1 MANLLKDKGIAK
13 GDRVAVLSD
22 NRPEYLEVFFGC
34 ATIGA
39 VITPISW
46 RLAEAEIA
54 WQIQD
59 SDPLLVIAAPE
70 WEAAARSASDR
81 EVLVMGRSYESALAA
96 ADEAPC
102 EDISTF
108 DDPLMILYTS
118 GTTGTPKGA
127 VLTHGNFFF
136 ANLNMIVASDIRE
149 DDVSLMFLPM
159 FHIGGWNVNL
169 LSIFLKGG
177 CVVLERG
184 FDPQRCIDLIA
195 KKKVTWLMGVPA
207 TYLFMSQQ
215 PGFASADLSSVR
227 VMVVG
232 GAPMPEVLLKEYQQK
247 GINIVQGYGLTELAP
262 NALLLPSQEVEGR
275 LGSAGKPYFF
285 TDTQLMDDEG
295 KILDAPAT
303 GEIVARGPVVM
314 QGYRG
319 RPDATAETIRDG
331 WLHTGDVG
339 RTDAE
344 GFFYI
349 VDRKKDMV
357 ITGGENVYPAE
368 IENVLYEHPDIA
380 EAAVIGIP
388 DAKWGETVHAI
399 VVVKEGSTLTEDSV
413 ITHCASKLAKFK
425 VPRTVQIRSEAL
437 PRTPAGK
444 VRKPELREP
453 FWEGHGKNI

>member
-1 MANLLKDKGIAK
+1 MAQVLTDGGVSK

-34 ATIGA
+34 ASIGA

-54 WQIQD
+54 WQIKD
-59 SDPLLVIAAPE
+59 SDPALVVAGPE
-70 WEAAARSASDR
+70 WEVAARADSGRD
-81 EVLVMGRSYESALAA
+81 VLVMGEGYETALSNADETPREDNSAL
-96 ADEAPC
+96 
-102 EDISTF
+102 

-159 FHIGGWNVNL
+159 FHIGGWNVNT
-169 LSIFLKGG
+169 LSFFLKGAK
-177 CVVLERG
+177 VILERG
-184 FDPQRCIDLIA
+184 FDAKRTLELID

-207 TYLFMSQQ
+207 TYLFMSQD
-215 PGFASADLSSVR
+215 PGFSSADLSSVR

-232 GAPMPEVLLKEYQQK
+232 GAPMPEALLKEYQRH
-247 GINIVQGYGLTELAP
+247 GIQIVQGYGLTELAP
-262 NALLLPSQEVEGR
+262 NALLLPSSEAEAK

-285 TDTQLMDDEG
+285 TDTRLMDDG
-295 KILDAPAT
+295 GALAGTPAT

-314 QGYRG
+314 SGYWN

-339 RTDAE
+339 RTDQE

-368 IENVLYEHPDIA
+368 IENVLYEHPDVA

-388 DAKWGETVHAI
+388 DAKWGEAVHAI
-399 VVVKEGSTLTEDSV
+399 VVVKEGSTLTEESV
-413 ITHCASKLAKFK
+413 VSHCAAKLARFK
-425 VPRTVQIRSEAL
+425 VPRSVQVRTEAL

-444 VRKPELREP
+444 VRKPELRDP
-453 FWEGHGKNI
+453 FWEGHEKII